1 MVNLYSAFFFV
12 TAISAS
18 VLPLGRRD
26 VTTVLD
32 NLETID
38 TQTKALTTSI
48 TSWDGSLLG
57 ALGIASASNSLGTA
71 IDNANTEA
79 ATEAQLSS
87 ADSQTVLTYV
97 SGTLTSD
104 VNTAL
109 TTLNGRESD
118 VAALGV
124 QSLVLGQIQTLQS
137 KTAAYGATL
146 VSITSADL
154 QAQAQTQVDA
164 LDAAFDSAVAVY
176 S

>member
-1 MVNLYSAFFFV
+1 MVNLYSACFFV
-12 TAISAS
+12 TAVSAA

-26 VTTVLD
+26 VTTVVN

-48 TSWDGSLLG
+48 NGWDGSLLG

-87 ADSQTVLTYV
+87 ADSQTALAYV
-97 SGTLTSD
+97 SGTLTPD

-109 TTLNGRESD
+109 TALIGRESD

-137 KTAAYGATL
+137 KTDAYGATL
-146 VSITSADL
+146 VSISSADT
-154 QAQAQTQVDA
+154 QAQAQTLVDA
-164 LDAAFDSAVAVY
+164 LDASFDSAVTAY